1 MMVMTDKKEGFQMYT
16 HFLNKDKI
24 KCFKPCFLLFFVVLL
39 LSVIFYFLG
48 EIFPDV
54 KQLLAASSNSPW
66 GIITSIFIHEN
77 SSHLTNNMQTLAIF
91 TLIFVFSNISY
102 DEKEVRKRTV
112 FFITVAV
119 FAAVFSNVLWVII
132 RPNTLALGA
141 SGLVYATI
149 GATFGFST
157 SNFIYLSFNLPVTKK
172 TWKQLSKKDKASFLF
187 LYLVNLL
194 AFLYILFFALFFTPH
209 FLSEGPK
216 VNVFVHGVSFY
227 TSFLLC
233 VMRTHFPIFS
243 SSLLN
248 NEQIMEKI
256 KQLLVLLF
264 YEVNGFLT
272 LLFLTLMLLLGGIF
286 KFLSL
291 FLVMFISV
299 YTISSPI
306 LVHFYRSVYTYII
319 ILPIPFLG
327 SWIISLMFFSS
338 LNIPIILLCLLTS
351 LISLGLVTIMH
362 FMSKMQ
368 NIVLRRIPLAMLSR
382 EGAAFISLLLLCVS
396 FPIFGSTELNLPNRV
411 TVYCM
416 LLPFYAAT
424 SMIYVNSMY
433 RYRLLCKKLN
443 LKRIEPELFKLWD
456 RIERKFVNQSENI
469 DLLRYYFHNALA
481 WFIGGD
487 YEKAFMD
494 GYKVIR
500 EPTVVDPTKYVNDKR
515 KNKRS
520 FSEVRTILMHSKRR
534 ELKIDVKI
542 IREVKRNLPQDC
554 VDLLERDMIFLRKI
568 AFE

>member
-48 EIFPDV
+48 EMFPNV

-157 SNFIYLSFNLPVTKK
+157 SNFIHLSFNLPVTKK
-172 TWKQLSKKDKASFLF
+172 TWKQLSKKDKAGFLF

-227 TSFLLC
+227 TSFLFC
-233 VMRTHFPIFS
+233 IMITHFPIFS

-327 SWIISLMFFSS
+327 TWIISFTFLSS
-338 LNIPIILLCLLTS
+338 LNAPMPLLCLLSS
-351 LISLGLVTIMH
+351 LIPVSLITIMH
-362 FMSKMQ
+362 LISRMRS
-368 NIVLRRIPLAMLSR
+368 VLGRVPLAVISR
-382 EGAAFISLLLLCVS
+382 QGTALMSLLLLYTS
-396 FPIFGSTELNLPNRV
+396 IAIFGSVKLTSLNKV
-411 TVYCM
+411 EIYCM
-416 LLPFYAAT
+416 LLLFYAAT
-424 SMIYVNSMY
+424 SIIYVNSMY

-443 LKRIEPELFKLWD
+443 LRRLEPELSKLWSK
-456 RIERKFVNQSENI
+456 IERKFADQSEKV
-469 DLLRYYFHNALA
+469 DLLRYYFYNALY
-481 WFIGGD
+481 WFIEGE
-487 YEKAFMD
+487 YEKAFME

-500 EPTVVDPTKYVNDKR
+500 ETTVVDPTKYVDDKR
-515 KNKRS
+515 ENKPS
-520 FSEVRTILMHSKRR
+520 FSEVRTVLMHSKRKKL
-534 ELKIDVKI
+534 EIDVKR
-542 IREVKRNLPQDC
+542 IRETKKHLPQDC
-554 VDLLERDMIFLRKI
+554 MDLLERDILFLKEI
-568 AFE
+568 ANPI

>member
-1 MMVMTDKKEGFQMYT
+1 
-16 HFLNKDKI
+16 
-24 KCFKPCFLLFFVVLL
+24 
-39 LSVIFYFLG
+39 
-48 EIFPDV
+48 
-54 KQLLAASSNSPW
+54 
-66 GIITSIFIHEN
+66 
-77 SSHLTNNMQTLAIF
+77 
-91 TLIFVFSNISY
+91 
-102 DEKEVRKRTV
+102 
-112 FFITVAV
+112 
-119 FAAVFSNVLWVII
+119 
-132 RPNTLALGA
+132 
-141 SGLVYATI
+141 
-149 GATFGFST
+149 
-157 SNFIYLSFNLPVTKK
+157 
-172 TWKQLSKKDKASFLF
+172 
-187 LYLVNLL
+187 
-194 AFLYILFFALFFTPH
+194 
-209 FLSEGPK
+209 
-216 VNVFVHGVSFY
+216 
-227 TSFLLC
+227 
-233 VMRTHFPIFS
+233 
-243 SSLLN
+243 
-248 NEQIMEKI
+248 
-256 KQLLVLLF
+256 
-264 YEVNGFLT
+264 
-272 LLFLTLMLLLGGIF
+272 
-286 KFLSL
+286 
-291 FLVMFISV
+291 
-299 YTISSPI
+299 
-306 LVHFYRSVYTYII
+306 
-319 ILPIPFLG
+319 
-327 SWIISLMFFSS
+327 
-338 LNIPIILLCLLTS
+338 
-351 LISLGLVTIMH
+351 
-362 FMSKMQ
+362 
-368 NIVLRRIPLAMLSR
+368 MLSR